1 MVVQYK
7 YMRRR
12 TLEIALGALVIG
24 ALLAWLGWNVWRW
37 WRQRRR
43 SGQTRALNQN
53 QSTDSGPSPSPSPSP
68 SSDPTVVTYQEIV
81 SDTYLYPM
89 STSAGIRAW
98 PELVGLD
105 VHEAKRILESRT
117 PHRIEL
123 VRAPDAVVSEI
134 VDIERIRL
142 IHDPNS
148 MRVTETP
155 RVG

>member
-1 MVVQYK
+1 
-7 YMRRR
+7 MRRR

-24 ALLAWLGWNVWRW
+24 ALLAWLAWNVWRW
-37 WRQRRR
+37 WRRRR
-43 SGQTRALNQN
+43 SGQTRALNQFS
-53 QSTDSGPSPSPSPSP
+53 STYENPGPSPSPSP

-89 STSAGIRAW
+89 STSAGIRTW

-105 VHEAKRILESRT
+105 AHEAKRILESRT
-117 PHRIEL
+117 PHRIDL
-123 VRAPDAVVSEI
+123 VRAPDAAAPHT
-134 VDIERIRL
+134 VDIDRIRL

>member
-1 MVVQYK
+1 
-7 YMRRR
+7 MRRR

-37 WRQRRR
+37 WRQRRGR
-43 SGQTRALNQN
+43 GQTRALNQFS
-53 QSTDSGPSPSPSPSP
+53 STYENPGPSQSPSPSP

-89 STSAGIRAW
+89 STSAGIRTW

-105 VHEAKRILESRT
+105 AHEAKRILESRT

-123 VRAPDAVVSEI
+123 VRAPDAAAPHT
-134 VDIERIRL
+134 VDIDRIRL